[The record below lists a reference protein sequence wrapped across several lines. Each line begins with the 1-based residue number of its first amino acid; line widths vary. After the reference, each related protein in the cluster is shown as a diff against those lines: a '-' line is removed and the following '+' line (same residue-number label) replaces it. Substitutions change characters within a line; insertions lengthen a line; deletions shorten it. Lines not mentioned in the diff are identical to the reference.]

1 MEASKRVSDAMSEVI
16 RQSSVAKRARQE
28 HDSFV
33 KGPEDTLTSLG
44 MSLCEADIQPEY
56 KTYVKATHHLLKLYR
71 NDEITLA
78 QLKSARKAFIVST
91 HEWPAFLL
99 FEKDL
104 QLDWI
109 NDW

>member
-1 MEASKRVSDAMSEVI
+1 MKGAE
-16 RQSSVAKRARQE
+16 
-28 HDSFV
+28 DS
-33 KGPEDTLTSLG
+33 LTSLG

-109 NDW
+109 NDL